1 MNSLPENKL
10 PARPERSWTTRVLRN
25 EWSDRCPPWCR
36 KALTVLLVLLCVA
49 IIPVALMTAKLP
61 DRKEIKETGYA
72 TKTTRFY
79 DASDKYLLSIDKEE
93 RTPVPL
99 SAVSP
104 HMVKAVIAIEDQ
116 RFYNHL
122 GVDVVRMGSALMTDI
137 KERRFAEGASTITQ
151 QLARQ
156 MFLDDRKTLW
166 RKGREIIV
174 AFRIERQFK
183 KDKILELYL
192 NEVYFGHG
200 YYGVEAAARGYF
212 GKPASALTLPESAL
226 LAGLIK
232 APSHYS
238 PRAHL
243 EKSQARRAIVLDQMV
258 DAGYIDR
265 QTAEQHAKAPVVL
278 TRVAAQDPFA
288 SYFKKYVL
296 RTLVERL
303 GEEAVFEGGLRVYT
317 TLDPDLQR
325 AAETALKEGLTKV
338 EAQPRYRH
346 SKQGTAWRARSAAS
360 ASPYVQGALV
370 AMTPDGRVA
379 ALVGGR
385 DSNDS
390 AFDRATQAKRQPGSA
405 FKPFIYAAALES
417 GLTPSTLLTGLSPR
431 LDDPAAILKPAAWWP
446 REAHESTTDEMTVRN
461 ALRTSS
467 NRAAALVL
475 TQVGLPRVMSYAKQ
489 FGFNPPPYPS
499 MVLGTGEVTV
509 LHLTAAYAAFANA
522 GRVPT
527 PIAIR
532 RVEDRY
538 GTVIMQDMPSET
550 QAISAVTAFQT
561 AEMLAEVINSG
572 SGYAVRRV
580 GFKLPAGGKT
590 GTTDD
595 FRDAWFAGFTPELV
609 ATVWVGF
616 DDPRTIVNEGFG
628 GDLAAPI
635 WGRFMALATK
645 SKTGGWIN
653 PPAGLVTAKIC
664 KLSGLLAN
672 PECGAAT
679 AADANG
685 VMQTRSYVTNEYFRA
700 GTAPTMFCNIHGVLE
715 PVSPDFYF
723 DRALYDQPWLGRP
736 SSEPPASS
744 AAPARPAPDAV
755 TEPRV
760 LDLPAEQQPPP
771 TPAAPPPPPLATTPP
786 ASRTALPKAEMSQP
800 PPPAVPP
807 APKPEPPKTEP
818 TPPPPGLGTKP
829 LEETMKELPKTE
841 P

>member
-1 MNSLPENKL
+1 L
-10 PARPERSWTTRVLRN
+10 TTL
-25 EWSDRCPPWCR
+25 
-36 KALTVLLVLLCVA
+36 AVLLGIAV
-49 IIPVALMTAKLP
+49 IPVALMTARLP
-61 DRKEIKETGYA
+61 DRKEIKDTGYA
-72 TKTTRFY
+72 TRTTRLY
-79 DASDKYLLSIDKEE
+79 DSSDRYLLSVEKEE

-104 HMVKAVIAIEDQ
+104 HMVKAIIAIEDQ
-116 RFYNHL
+116 RFYKHF
-122 GVDVVRMGSALMTDI
+122 GVDVFRMGSALITDI

-174 AFRIERQFK
+174 AFRIERQFE

-200 YYGVEAAARGYF
+200 YYGVEAASRGYF
-212 GKPASALTLPESAL
+212 GKPASALTLPEGAL
-226 LAGLIK
+226 LAGLVK
-232 APSHYS
+232 APSTYS

-243 EKSQARRAIVLDQMV
+243 DKARTRRAIVLDQMV
-258 DAGYIDR
+258 DTGYIDR
-265 QTAEQHAKAPVVL
+265 STAEQTAAAPVTL
-278 TRVAAQDPFA
+278 TRVAAESPFA
-288 SYFKKYVL
+288 RYFKNYVV

-303 GEEAVFEGGLRVYT
+303 GEEAVFDGGLRVYT
-317 TLDPDLQR
+317 TLDPELQR
-325 AAETALKEGLTKV
+325 AAELALKDGLQTI
-338 EAQPRYRH
+338 EARPRYQHVKR
-346 SKQGTAWRARSAAS
+346 GNAWRGRTTAPAT
-360 ASPYVQGALV
+360 PYLQGALV
-370 AMTPDGRVA
+370 SMTPYGEIA

-390 AFDRATQAKRQPGSA
+390 AFDRATQARRQPGSA

-431 LDDPAAILKPAAWWP
+431 LDDPTAVLKPAAWWP

-475 TQVGLPRVMSYAKQ
+475 TQVGLPRVMHYATQ
-489 FGFNPPPYPS
+489 FGFDPPPYPS

-509 LHLTAAYAAFANA
+509 LQLTAAYAAFANN

-527 PIAIR
+527 PVAIR
-532 RVEDRY
+532 RVEDRN
-538 GTVIMQDMPSET
+538 GTVIMQDRPSET
-550 QAISAVTAFQT
+550 QAISATTAFQT
-561 AEMLAEVINSG
+561 AEMLAEVVNTG

-580 GFKLPAGGKT
+580 GFKAPAGGKT

-595 FRDAWFAGFTPELV
+595 FRDAWFAGFTPDLV
-609 ATVWVGF
+609 TTVWVGF
-616 DDPRTIVNEGFG
+616 DDPRTIVREGFG

-635 WGRFMALATK
+635 WGRFMAMGALGAK
-645 SKTGGWIN
+645 SRAGGWLK
-653 PPAGLVTAKIC
+653 PPNGLVTAKIC

-672 PECGAAT
+672 PECGAAVST
-679 AADANG
+679 DANG
-685 VMQTRSYVTNEYFRA
+685 VVKARSYVTNEYFRA
-700 GTAPTMFCNIHGVLE
+700 GTAPTAFCNIHGVLE

-723 DRALYDQPWLGRP
+723 DRAVYDQPWMGRP
-736 SSEPPASS
+736 LSEPPPA
-744 AAPARPAPDAV
+744 AEAPARIPPDRVA

-760 LDLPAEQQPPP
+760 LDLPVDQQPLEAPAPEPPPAPAPAPELPPPSP
-771 TPAAPPPPPLATTPP
+771 TPQPLPPPPDLGAKP
-786 ASRTALPKAEMSQP
+786 ADLHEM
-800 PPPAVPP
+800 
-807 APKPEPPKTEP
+807 
-818 TPPPPGLGTKP
+818 LRR
-829 LEETMKELPKTE
+829 LPKTQ